1 VAPTI
6 FGDCDPKSEIMQEE
20 VFGPV
25 VALARFKTPEEAVA
39 IANDSRFG
47 LCASVWTKDIRQGL
61 VMTKQLKVGTVWLNQ
76 HLSIVFE
83 CPWGGCKESGHS
95 KENSIMVFD
104 EYSMMKNVWIDLIGT
119 PATPWEGTLG

>member
-1 VAPTI
+1 
-6 FGDCDPKSEIMQEE
+6 MQEE

-47 LCASVWTKDIRQGL
+47 LCASIWTKDIRQGL

>member
-1 VAPTI
+1 
-6 FGDCDPKSEIMQEE
+6 MQEE

-25 VALARFKTPEEAVA
+25 VGLSKFSTPEEAVA

-47 LCASVWTKDIRQGL
+47 LCASIWTGDIRQGL

-95 KENSIMVFD
+95 KENSIMVLD
-104 EYSMMKNVWIDLIGT
+104 EYSMMKNVWIDLVGT
-119 PATPWEGTLG
+119 PATPWQGKLD